1 MMLSFGEIV
10 LIRMHFHQASGSK
23 IRPAVVLL
31 DSDDDDFVAAPVTSQ
46 LRLSPY
52 DIALADWQAAG
63 LNIASSVRIHKLTVL
78 SKGDI
83 VRHIGVLSG
92 SDREAMGAI
101 LCGSFCSK

>member
-1 MMLSFGEIV
+1 MMLSFGEVV

-23 IRPAVVLL
+23 IRRPWSFSIQTTTTLL
-31 DSDDDDFVAAPVTSQ
+31 RRRSHRN
-46 LRLSPY
+46 LRRSPY

-63 LNIASSVRIHKLTVL
+63 LNVASHPNSHADRAIE
-78 SKGDI
+78 GDI

-101 LCGSFCSK
+101 LCRSFCSK